1 MTLTTNIK
9 QALSGQF
16 RTTLASAIL
25 LAMAAPTAS
34 FATELPADPPA
45 NEAAAK
51 DAKDLDKV
59 TVVGDRYL
67 PDYAARRTRGATKTD
82 TPLLDVP
89 QAVTVV
95 TDKLVAD
102 QGITSMGDAFRY
114 MPGVGTAQGEG
125 NRDTPVLR
133 GNSTTAD
140 FFVDGIRD
148 DVQYFRDV
156 YNLERIEALKGA
168 NAMIFGRGGSGGV
181 INRVTRQ
188 ADGMDHRSG
197 SVQLGSDQ
205 RRRATVDYGTG
216 IGSDAGFRINAMY
229 ENSDSFRDDVNVK
242 RYGANPTFGIDFG
255 DNTRLHLSYER
266 FHDARN
272 ADRGI
277 PSFQGKPV
285 VTDSSTFFGN
295 PDLSVTAATVD
306 AFDVT
311 LDHAFSDTFSL
322 RNHLRW
328 ADYDKMYQNVFP
340 SSVDATGTR
349 VTVAAYSNATQRK
362 NLFNQTDLVW
372 KLATGSIQHTVLA
385 GAELGRQVTDNVR
398 QTGYF
403 APGTNVVPLAS
414 PNVNVPIEF
423 RQSATDAAN
432 HGVAK
437 VAAFYLQDQI
447 EFSPHWQAIIGLRHD
462 DFRVDLR
469 NNRTGEI
476 LRSNDGLLSPRAG
489 LVYKPLDNVS
499 FYASYSKAFQPRAGD
514 QLASLKADT
523 ESLKPESS
531 VNREVGAK
539 WDIKPDL
546 QASVAVYRLERGN
559 VAIVDPADVTKMILV
574 DGQFVRGV
582 ELGLAG
588 RVTDAWQLMGGYA
601 YQAGEITATQSAT
614 AREGNRLA
622 QLPKHSASLWNRYD
636 INQTIGVG
644 LGIVYRGSIYA
655 NVDNKVA
662 LPAFTRFD
670 AALYWTLNPMLQL
683 QLNVEN
689 LANKRYFASA
699 HSNNNISPGAPRS
712 AWVSL
717 NYHF

>member
-1 MTLTTNIK
+1 M
-9 QALSGQF
+9 
-16 RTTLASAIL
+16 
-25 LAMAAPTAS
+25 
-34 FATELPADPPA
+34 PADPA
-45 NEAAAK
+45 SSEAADR
-51 DAKDLDKV
+51 DAKDLDRVK
-59 TVVGDRYL
+59 VVGDRYL
-67 PDYAARRTRGATKTD
+67 PDYTARRTRGATKTD

-102 QGITSMGDAFRY
+102 QGITSMGEAFRY
-114 MPGVGTAQGEG
+114 MPGVGTSQGEG

-188 ADGMDHRSG
+188 ADGMDHASG
-197 SVQLGSDQ
+197 SVQVGSHQ

-216 IGSDAGFRINAMY
+216 IGTNAGFRINAMY
-229 ENSDSFRDDVNVK
+229 EDSDSFRDDVNVK

-266 FHDARN
+266 FHDERV
-272 ADRGI
+272 ADRGV
-277 PSFQGKPV
+277 PSLNGQPLDV
-285 VTDSSTFFGN
+285 EPSTFFGN
-295 PDLSVTAATVD
+295 PALSPVDATVD
-306 AFDVT
+306 AFDAT
-311 LDHAFSDTFSL
+311 LDHVFSENLSV

-340 SSVDATGTR
+340 SSVNATGTL
-349 VTVAAYSNATQRK
+349 VTLAAYNNATQRK

-372 KLATGSIQHTVLA
+372 KLTTGSIQHTVLA
-385 GAELGRQVTDNVR
+385 GAELGRQVTDNFR

-403 APGTNVVPLAS
+403 APGRNVVPLAS
-414 PNVNVPIEF
+414 PNVNVPVEF

-437 VAAFYLQDQI
+437 VVAFYVQDQI
-447 EFSPHWQAIIGLRHD
+447 DFSPNWQAIIGLRHD
-462 DFRVDLR
+462 DFSVDLR
-469 NNRTGEI
+469 NNRTGER
-476 LRSNDGLLSPRAG
+476 LRSEDRMLSPRAG
-489 LVYKPLDNVS
+489 VIYKPRDNVS
-499 FYASYSKAFQPRAGD
+499 IYGSYSKAFQPRAGD

-523 ESLKPESS
+523 ESLQPESS
-531 VNREVGAK
+531 VNREIGAK

-546 QASVAVYRLERGN
+546 QASLAVYRLDRGN
-559 VAIVDPADVTKMILV
+559 VAVVDPADATKMVLV
-574 DGQFVRGV
+574 DGQYVRGV
-582 ELGLAG
+582 ELGVAG
-588 RVTDAWQLMGGYA
+588 RITDAWQLMGGYA
-601 YQAGEITATQSAT
+601 YQTGEITATQSSSAL
-614 AREGNRLA
+614 RGNRLA
-622 QLPKHSASLWNRYD
+622 QLPQHSASLWNRYD
-636 INQTIGVG
+636 ISPAIGVG

-662 LPAFTRFD
+662 VPAFTRFD
-670 AALYWTLNPMLQL
+670 AALYWTLNPMLQV
-683 QLNVEN
+683 QVNIENVTN
-689 LANKRYFASA
+689 TRYFASA
-699 HSNNNISPGAPRS
+699 HSNSNISPGGPRS
-712 AWVSL
+712 AWISL